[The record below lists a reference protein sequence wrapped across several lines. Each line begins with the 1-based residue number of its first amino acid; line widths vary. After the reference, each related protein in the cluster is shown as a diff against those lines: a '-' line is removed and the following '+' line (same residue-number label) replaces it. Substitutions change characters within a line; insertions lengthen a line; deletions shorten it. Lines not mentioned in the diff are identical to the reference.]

1 MTPREVTENIS
12 DIDSKMDGTV
22 VEDEEG
28 GRPSTS
34 NNAAV
39 EEKSQAKT
47 KAEKAR
53 ERKARSRA
61 KLKEQGN
68 FEEAEKNRK
77 RMAELRKIEKAEKKP
92 TMKKGRKSYED
103 EKEADKLYKRKIR
116 ANMTSEE
123 KEFRKIENVIAVR
136 KHRESRD
143 GKQRLLDRMWAR
155 RGMEYER
162 IKPFE
167 SRKSRDKDENKLW
180 KQYCQESPDQKTL
193 FETLKPDT
201 AEKFKKEEEEEKEKR
216 KLQDEKKKEE
226 EDEMHRN
233 GYWQYMADCDDYMWV
248 GSGPAPDPACEFIDP
263 IYDDPYDVSEE
274 QKKHEKEHEELCL
287 EWALKERRRKNAE
300 SVKRHREKIKAEL
313 LVPIEMP
320 DYELSEY
327 ELIRQKNIEEIEKFK
342 KSCGLFNN

>member
-1 MTPREVTENIS
+1 M
-12 DIDSKMDGTV
+12 
-22 VEDEEG
+22 
-28 GRPSTS
+28 
-34 NNAAV
+34 
-39 EEKSQAKT
+39 
-47 KAEKAR
+47 
-53 ERKARSRA
+53 
-61 KLKEQGN
+61 GN
-68 FEEAEKNRK
+68 KYTNR
-77 RMAELRKIEKAEKKP
+77 
-92 TMKKGRKSYED
+92 
-103 EKEADKLYKRKIR
+103 
-116 ANMTSEE
+116 
-123 KEFRKIENVIAVR
+123 
-136 KHRESRD
+136 
-143 GKQRLLDRMWAR
+143 
-155 RGMEYER
+155 
-162 IKPFE
+162 
-167 SRKSRDKDENKLW
+167 W
-180 KQYCQESPDQKTL
+180 KQYCQESPDQRTL

-201 AEKFKKEEEEEKEKR
+201 ADKFKKEEEEEKEKR